1 MKNIKFLLLLVS
13 FLFIAACEGPTYT
26 FQGSNFD
33 AGAFP
38 IPKQT
43 IQYTECALVPQFS
56 FEEDEAMEIVVEC
69 EENTRH

>member
-1 MKNIKFLLLLVS
+1 MKNVKFLLLMVS
-13 FLFIAACEGPTYT
+13 VLFIAACEGPTYT

-43 IQYTECALVPQFS
+43 IQYTECELVPQFS
-56 FEEDEAMEIVVEC
+56 FEEDEAMEIVVKC
-69 EENTRH
+69 EDDTKY